1 MASGANKRVLVIED
15 EQDIREVVKL
25 SLEAQP
31 GWDVLTADSG
41 IDGLAK
47 AAAGSLDAILLDVT
61 MPEMDGITVFQR
73 LRTDPATEQIPVV
86 FLTANVQPADRR
98 RYAELGVT
106 GLIAK
111 PFDPVRLA
119 AQLAKALGWITLSE
133 PL

>member
-1 MASGANKRVLVIED
+1 MTALATKRILVIED
-15 EQDIREVVKL
+15 EEDIREVVKL
-25 SLEAQP
+25 SLEAHS

-47 AAAGSLDAILLDVT
+47 AAAGSLDAILLDVM

-73 LRTDPATEQIPVV
+73 LRADAGTQQIPVV

-106 GLIAK
+106 GLISK
-111 PFDPVRLA
+111 PFDPARLA
-119 AQLAKALGWITLSE
+119 AQLVQALGWITVKE